1 MPIASY
7 GDRGHPLLIF
17 PVGQGDCLEVER
29 IRLIQAIEPHLF
41 AGRCHAFSAESIN
54 RHAWMNPEVP
64 PPEAARRQALYA
76 AYVEDEVV
84 PYIRRVTGAPD
95 ARIAVAGAGF
105 GAFHAANQLFRR
117 PDLFGALI
125 AMSGFYDLEPELT
138 RGYWDEDVYFN
149 NPVAYVSNLHD
160 EETLELLREH
170 TQIHLIVGRGRGEA
184 PERSEQLSRVL
195 TMKGIPHDLDVWG
208 PDVDHDPVWW
218 RRMLAHYVGER
229 LGW

>member
-105 GAFHAANQLFRR
+105 GAGASQADTRANASRPASGRR
-117 PDLFGALI
+117 
-125 AMSGFYDLEPELT
+125 SGFMGPPGSSS
-138 RGYWDEDVYFN
+138 R
-149 NPVAYVSNLHD
+149 PS
-160 EETLELLREH
+160 R
-170 TQIHLIVGRGRGEA
+170 
-184 PERSEQLSRVL
+184 RSR
-195 TMKGIPHDLDVWG
+195 
-208 PDVDHDPVWW
+208 
-218 RRMLAHYVGER
+218 
-229 LGW
+229 